1 MNVSATVP
9 RQDNPGS
16 QESGFSHFWGDRS
29 LTATPKALFS
39 GLLSSRAVSRVIRLM
54 HGPQRPAREDRR
66 LINLGLARTSL
77 GKTVATEA
85 ARRCFFMS
93 RYEVRQG
100 DGYHG
105 TAWVMEIEAD
115 NMAEAVRAVR
125 ERVIARVD
133 EELRRQLVE
142 AGDESFRQ
150 FAVYPTRTWSEWDIS
165 PLIIEV
171 ILLDDTVSVASLPH
185 ASHEI
190 QNIRH

>member
-1 MNVSATVP
+1 MNVSPTVP

-29 LTATPKALFS
+29 LTATPTAFFS
-39 GLLSSRAVSRVIRLM
+39 GLLSSQAVARVIRLM
-54 HGPQRPAREDRR
+54 HGPQWPTQEDRP

-105 TAWVMEIEAD
+105 TAWIMEVEAD
-115 NMAEAVRAVR
+115 NMAEAVKVVRA
-125 ERVIARVD
+125 RVIARVD
-133 EELRRQLVE
+133 EDLRRQLVE
-142 AGDESFRQ
+142 AGDDSFRQ

-171 ILLDDTVSVASLPH
+171 ILLDDTASFASLTH
-185 ASHEI
+185 ASNEL